1 MPSARTDFSDWR
13 AFGGIESTFADS
25 GSSVTL
31 DTNDTTETWSTKWS
45 GLAMVSG
52 SPVCSARID
61 GRVRGI
67 SHYEGTPGGFGIGL
81 ATLSGNG
88 LGATLTGIAIQFD
101 YGFGGYRTTNYPADT
116 QLSVDKG
123 ELDKSWHQVSVQF
136 SEDGVYTMTVDGATV
151 VNTSG
156 SKVWLPNHTSMGRV
170 RRVQ

>member
-1 MPSARTDFSDWR
+1 M
-13 AFGGIESTFADS
+13 
-25 GSSVTL
+25 
-31 DTNDTTETWSTKWS
+31 
-45 GLAMVSG
+45 
-52 SPVCSARID
+52 
-61 GRVRGI
+61 
-67 SHYEGTPGGFGIGL
+67 
-81 ATLSGNG
+81 
-88 LGATLTGIAIQFD
+88 TGIAIQFD